1 MSNNINDVYYDFIT
15 VMEAKELPKLKAA
28 FESLINSLENEGLPF
43 WLCGEFCYSEYI
55 EPRMSSVFE
64 FLVCASKESLHSALP
79 ALSYDENLGC
89 YTHSSHYDSQ
99 WPYIFR
105 IFICDADSELLP
117 ERTKVVTA
125 FGLSDLPLLPIDYW
139 VMHEKQR
146 FSNGLIGSDRAK
158 VQAYFAAI
166 FAAKREARL
175 AISDTSKE
183 TIMDELDLSYEDN
196 SIKEFNSGLS
206 WAELQTLK
214 LKRYKVEQGYK

>member
-1 MSNNINDVYYDFIT
+1 
-15 VMEAKELPKLKAA
+15 MEAKELPKLKAA
-28 FESLINSLENEGLPF
+28 FESLITSLERAGLPF
-43 WLCGEFCYSEYI
+43 GLCGEFCYSEYI

-64 FLVCASKESLHSALP
+64 FLVCASEESLNNTLP

-99 WPYIFR
+99 WPYTFR

-117 ERTKVVTA
+117 ERTKRVTA
-125 FGLSDLPLLPIDYW
+125 FGLSDLPLLSIDYW
-139 VMHEKQR
+139 VMHEKLR
-146 FSNGLIGSDRAK
+146 LSNALIGSEHAK

-166 FAAKREARL
+166 FAATREARL

-206 WAELQTLK
+206 WAEVQASK
-214 LKRYKVEQGYK
+214 LKRYKEEQGDK